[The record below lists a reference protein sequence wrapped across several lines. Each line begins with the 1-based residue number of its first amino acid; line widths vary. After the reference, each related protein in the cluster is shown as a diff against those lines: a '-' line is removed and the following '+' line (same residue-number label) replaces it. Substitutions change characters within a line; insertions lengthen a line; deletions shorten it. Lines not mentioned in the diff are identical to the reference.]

1 MSRPLLLGA
10 LFASLALNVFI
21 GGAFVGSH
29 LAKSKAPPPA
39 PAAEGWR
46 VRNPVQAAVRSLPP
60 EAQARWR
67 ESGGAFARDHGPKAR
82 EARQLARQTMADFG
96 DEPFDPDATLAALKQ
111 ARAIEYENRLAMDQR
126 LVTFAAGLPGD
137 QRKAFGEALARPAL
151 RPARAQ
157 D

>member
-29 LAKSKAPPPA
+29 LAKSKAPA
-39 PAAEGWR
+39 PAADGWR

-67 ESGGAFARDHGPKAR
+67 ESGRDFAHTHGPKAR
-82 EARQLARQTMADFG
+82 EARQLARQTMQGFG
-96 DEPFDPDATLAALKQ
+96 AEPFDPGATLAALRQ
-111 ARAIEYENRLAMDQR
+111 ARAMEYENRLAMDQR
-126 LVTFAAGLPGD
+126 LVTFAAGLPAD
-137 QRKAFGEALARPAL
+137 QREAFGEALARPAN
-151 RPARAQ
+151 RQIPR
-157 D
+157 